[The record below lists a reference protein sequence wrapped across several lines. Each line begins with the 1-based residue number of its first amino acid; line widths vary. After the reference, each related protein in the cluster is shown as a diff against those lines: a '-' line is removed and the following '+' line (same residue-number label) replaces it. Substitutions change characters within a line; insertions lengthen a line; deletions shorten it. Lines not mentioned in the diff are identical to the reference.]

1 MDKHKRKQ
9 VRNIPFRMIIPNM
22 ITSGSVFCGV
32 SSIILTSHGKLLP
45 AAALICFAVF
55 FDVMDGRVARSL
67 GGGSHFGEELDS
79 LADAISFGVA
89 PAFLVYSAYIGPD
102 TGIWGPLAASF
113 FALCGVL
120 RLARFNVTHVPAGPF
135 QGLPIPAG
143 GLTLAAM
150 VIAGA
155 PVTPLVAICAMC
167 FIGALMVSSVPYCNA
182 KRLNKH
188 NVNNVNKVKLY
199 GMTTFIVLCFV
210 VLREKA
216 FLAVA
221 LMYIISG
228 LVRFDGAAWIMLD
241 AEDERSAE
249 DKE

>member
-188 NVNNVNKVKLY
+188 NVNKVKLY

>member
-102 TGIWGPLAASF
+102 TGIWGPLTASF

-143 GLTLAAM
+143 GLALASI
-150 VIAGA
+150 VIARL
-155 PVTPLVAICAMC
+155 PITPLVAMSAMC
-167 FIGALMVSSVPYCNA
+167 FVGALMVSSVPYCNA
-182 KRLNKH
+182 KKLKKS
-188 NVNNVNKVKLY
+188 NVSRAKLY
-199 GMTTFIVLCFV
+199 GLMTFIALCFFI
-210 VLREKA
+210 LREKA
-216 FLAVA
+216 FLAMAV
-221 LMYIISG
+221 MYIISG
-228 LVRFDGAAWIMLD
+228 LVKFDGAEWIMLH
-241 AEDERSAE
+241 AEDERSAHE
-249 DKE
+249 KD

>member
-1 MDKHKRKQ
+1 MDKHKGKQ

-55 FDVMDGRVARSL
+55 FDVMDGRVA
-67 GGGSHFGEELDS
+67 GSHFGEELDS

-188 NVNNVNKVKLY
+188 NVNKVKLY

>member
-150 VIAGA
+150 VIRSRG
-155 PVTPLVAICAMC
+155 
-167 FIGALMVSSVPYCNA
+167 F
-182 KRLNKH
+182 
-188 NVNNVNKVKLY
+188 
-199 GMTTFIVLCFV
+199 
-210 VLREKA
+210 
-216 FLAVA
+216 
-221 LMYIISG
+221 
-228 LVRFDGAAWIMLD
+228 RFPRAD
-241 AEDERSAE
+241 
-249 DKE
+249 

>member
-1 MDKHKRKQ
+1 MYKNRHKK
-9 VRNIPFRMIIPNM
+9 VKNIPFRMIIPNM

-32 SSIILTSHGKLLP
+32 SAIILTSHGRLIPSAVLLFF
-45 AAALICFAVF
+45 AAF
-55 FDVMDGRVARSL
+55 FDLMDGRVARSL

-89 PAFLVYSAYIGPD
+89 PAFLVYSAYIGPNA
-102 TGIWGPLAASF
+102 GIWGPLSASF

-120 RLARFNVTHVPAGPF
+120 RLARFNVAHVPTGPF

-143 GLTLAAM
+143 GLALASL
-150 VIAGA
+150 VISGVPA
-155 PVTPLVAICAMC
+155 TPLVAMCAMC
-167 FIGALMVSSVPYCNA
+167 FVGALMVSSVPYCNS

-188 NVNNVNKVKLY
+188 NLNKVKLC